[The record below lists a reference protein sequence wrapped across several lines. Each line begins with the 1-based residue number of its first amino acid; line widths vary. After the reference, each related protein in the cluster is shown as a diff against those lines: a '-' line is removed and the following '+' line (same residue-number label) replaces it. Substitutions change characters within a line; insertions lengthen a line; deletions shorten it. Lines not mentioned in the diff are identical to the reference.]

1 MLEHLKEIERRIN
14 ETDSEE
20 ERRQLERQEENLFN
34 FE

>member
-1 MLEHLKEIERRIN
+1 MLEYLKGIEKRIA
-14 ETDSEE
+14 ESSSEE